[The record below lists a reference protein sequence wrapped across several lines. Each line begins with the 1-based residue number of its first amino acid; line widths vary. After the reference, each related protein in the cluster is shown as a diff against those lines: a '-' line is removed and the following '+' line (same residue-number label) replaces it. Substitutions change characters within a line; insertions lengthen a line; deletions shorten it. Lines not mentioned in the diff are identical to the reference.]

1 MSLPVLSLPSGPLT
15 FCSEFYP
22 LLKRVTLHGLAS
34 NEDLQAVVEAAIKCT
49 SIKTK
54 FWARA
59 GSLFNNTAAR
69 NRQINSG
76 LNLRLEAS
84 QRPSRAPS
92 RRRQDLSTYDLARL
106 RRLDGNDHDRDGG
119 ASYLENGIGAG
130 DAARMWRYRDQSP
143 RGIGAVLFNFSPS
156 HALRNVGLGSPP
168 YGFTILAVVDE
179 PQGSDVFVC
188 SRILVALPGSH
199 LNFARFKLMFL
210 PTCRLELSA
219 VFYLPHSR
227 YNWSAT
233 QIPTRGFYLIF
244 HAPEGRPMHLGRSD
258 YLNLAV
264 TNLFNFRTPMA
275 RLLAPTSRRPNA
287 SASP

>member
-143 RGIGAVLFNFSPS
+143 PGFVNKLGQ
-156 HALRNVGLGSPP
+156 GLGSPP

-210 PTCRLELSA
+210 PTCRLA
-219 VFYLPHSR
+219 VCQSSIFPIPGTIGP
-227 YNWSAT
+227 AT